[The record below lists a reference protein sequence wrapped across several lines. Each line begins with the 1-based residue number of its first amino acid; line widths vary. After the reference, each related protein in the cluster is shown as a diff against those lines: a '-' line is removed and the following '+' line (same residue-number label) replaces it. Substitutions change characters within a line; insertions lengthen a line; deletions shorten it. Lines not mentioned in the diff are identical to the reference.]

1 MGRITRNE
9 IINGETIN
17 LESRRPCV
25 MDIRGRC
32 LDAAFSCGPGCVTL
46 SLSLRLSSRTDDP
59 PAVIAAHVTN
69 CATPQSGT
77 VPEPYQIIDEDNRNR
92 NHEPAIMLYLEGT
105 GKSIVA
111 RLTGSNEVLA
121 MHTQVSSIQRKNWQ
135 KIHTAMSDVPDQAP
149 TSTTDLDARSAHPRH
164 RLRRLY
170 YRDH

>member
-1 MGRITRNE
+1 MTPDGLSAYATYIPSTNLLSLLSFTIEFEVVHCRPRAPSMGRIPRNE
-9 IINGETIN
+9 IINGEIIN

-77 VPEPYQIIDEDNRNR
+77 VPEPYLKIIDEDNRNR
-92 NHEPAIMLYLEGT
+92 NHEPAIMLYLRG
-105 GKSIVA
+105 
-111 RLTGSNEVLA
+111 
-121 MHTQVSSIQRKNWQ
+121 
-135 KIHTAMSDVPDQAP
+135 
-149 TSTTDLDARSAHPRH
+149 H
-164 RLRRLY
+164 R
-170 YRDH
+170 